1 MENNFILIWPNGIDD
16 SPSEMRAWNVSQ
28 SVGPKGPICI
38 MDREGWEIF
47 ECHYSCPLCDELH
60 SCDWSSCYD
69 DIGYLEFLI
78 AKLGQEWCL
87 DLDHLHFSGIS
98 NGALVSFRAAN
109 SGFDSLGNNF

>member
-1 MENNFILIWPNGIDD
+1 MENNFILIWPNAIDD

-87 DLDHLHFSGIS
+87 DLDHLHFSGLS
-98 NGALVSFRAAN
+98 NGALISFRAAN
-109 SGFDSLGNNF
+109 SGFDSLGNKY

>member
-1 MENNFILIWPNGIDD
+1 
-16 SPSEMRAWNVSQ
+16 
-28 SVGPKGPICI
+28 

-47 ECHYSCPLCDELH
+47 ECHYSCPLCDELK

-69 DIGYLEFLI
+69 DTGYLEFLI
-78 AKLGQEWCL
+78 AKLSQEWCL